1 MFALLRLVLI
11 LGVVLTVAYV
21 VLSRWSRAV
30 RRRRLTEDW
39 TPADG
44 PLEAHV
50 ARGLVAYDH
59 SLRRRLILGVY
70 ILPLCLIGVIVY
82 LTNFQ

>member
-1 MFALLRLVLI
+1 MFALLRLLLLI
-11 LGVVLTVAYV
+11 FIVMTVVYIA
-21 VLSRWSRAV
+21 LSRWSRRV

-39 TPADG
+39 TPQDG
-44 PLEAHV
+44 DLEAYL
-50 ARGLVAYDH
+50 ARGLDAYDH
-59 SLRRRLILGVY
+59 SLRRKLILGVY